1 MAAVTHTPRTAWIEQ
16 GLRALADGGLGA
28 VRVEVLAQSLGV
40 TKGGFYGHFA
50 DRNALLDAMLDTWE
64 RDVTDRTREQ
74 VESVGGDART
84 KIQRAGLRTFSGDRL
99 LPIDLAVRDWAR
111 HDAAVRERLERV
123 DNSRMDYLRELFGAL
138 CSDADTV
145 EALST
150 MAFCLGI
157 GIHFL
162 AADHQGRN
170 RRDVLAIASSLLVN
184 EYPATA
190 ER

>member
-1 MAAVTHTPRTAWIEQ
+1 MPATNRTPRNAWIEE
-16 GLRALADGGLGA
+16 GLRALAVGGVSA
-28 VRVEVLAQSLGV
+28 VRVEVLANALGV

-50 DRNALLDAMLDTWE
+50 DRNEFLEAMLDTWE
-64 RDVTDRTREQ
+64 REATELTRAE
-74 VESVGGDART
+74 VESGGGDPRT
-84 KIQRAGLRTFSGDRL
+84 KIQRAGLLTFSDDRL

-111 HDAAVRERLERV
+111 HDPAVGERLRRV
-123 DNSRMDYLRELFGAL
+123 DNNRMDYLRELFGAL

-150 MAFCLGI
+150 TAFCLGI

-170 RRDVLAIASSLLVN
+170 RRDVLADASSLLLHQ
-184 EYPATA
+184 YPAEA